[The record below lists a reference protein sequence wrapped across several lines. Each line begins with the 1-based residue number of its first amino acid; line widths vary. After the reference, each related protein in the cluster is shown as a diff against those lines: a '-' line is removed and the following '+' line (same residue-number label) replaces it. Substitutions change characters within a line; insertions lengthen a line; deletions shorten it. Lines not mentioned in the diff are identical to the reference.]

1 VRSADDTVAV
11 DLEATVVDADDF
23 STAAATADAEVVD
36 DGDEDEDE
44 EDF

>member
-1 VRSADDTVAV
+1 MAV

-23 STAAATADAEVVD
+23 CTDAATADAEVVD
-36 DGDEDEDE
+36 AGDEDEDEDE